1 MHLFSVSSAECHMYN
16 HFFRIQF
23 LTMYY
28 MIGIWITDSVV
39 KYRIDIIKK
48 LKDRLS
54 PNTCISTGTHT
65 NAI

>member
-1 MHLFSVSSAECHMYN
+1 
-16 HFFRIQF
+16 
-23 LTMYY
+23 MYY